1 MNIGIAGTGRMGA
14 AIAQRLAALGHR
26 VTVWNRTPAK
36 AAQLE
41 KDGAIVARTL
51 ADLVRASDVVIT
63 ILTDAKAI
71 DALYSGSEGLLSGDV
86 RGKTFIEMSTVR
98 PETQR
103 ALDAKV
109 RAKGAALVE
118 CPVGGTVGPARE
130 GKLLGLA
137 GGADEDVKRV
147 RPLLESL
154 CRRVEHLG
162 PIGAGTAGKLA
173 INLPLMIYWQALGE
187 ALALVEPIGIEPSR
201 LIELLA
207 DTSGGPNVLK
217 TRGKAIA
224 EELAGG
230 YAGPVTFDVDSMRK
244 DLVAMI
250 AEGNALGVDMP
261 LSAKTLACFDDASR
275 EGLGAKD
282 CAVIPARWAR
292 KARRGSRRA

>member
-14 AIAQRLAALGHR
+14 AIAQRLLALGHR
-26 VTVWNRTPAK
+26 VTVWNRTPGK
-36 AAQLE
+36 AAPLE
-41 KDGAIVARTL
+41 RDGAIVAQTVG
-51 ADLVRASDVVIT
+51 DLVRSSDVIIT
-63 ILTDAKAI
+63 ILTDAGAI
-71 DALYSGSEGLLSGDV
+71 DSLYAGSGGLLSGDV
-86 RGKTFIEMSTVR
+86 AGKTFIEMSTVR

-103 ALDAKV
+103 ALDARI
-109 RAKGAALVE
+109 RAKGASLVE
-118 CPVGGTVGPARE
+118 CPVGGTVGPARD

-137 GGADEDVKRV
+137 GGADEDVERM

-187 ALALVEPIGIEPSR
+187 ALALVQPIGIEPGR
-201 LIELLA
+201 LIDLLA

-217 TRGKAIA
+217 TRGQAIA
-224 EELAGG
+224 EALSSA
-230 YAGPVTFDVDSMRK
+230 YTGPVTFDVDSMRK

-261 LSAKTLACFDDASR
+261 LAARTLACFDDASR
-275 EGLGAKD
+275 DGLGAKD

-292 KARRGSRRA
+292 KALEGSRSG

>member
-14 AIAQRLAALGHR
+14 AIAQRLLALGHR

-41 KDGAIVARTL
+41 SDGAIVAQTV
-51 ADLVRASDVVIT
+51 ADLVRASEVIIT

-71 DALYSGSEGLLSGDV
+71 DALYAGREGLLAGDV
-86 RGKTFIEMSTVR
+86 KGKTFIEMSTVR
-98 PETQR
+98 PETER
-103 ALDAKV
+103 ALDAKI
-109 RAKGAALVE
+109 RAKGASLVE

-137 GGADEDVKRV
+137 GGADEDVKRM

-154 CRRVEHLG
+154 CRRVEYLG

-187 ALALVEPIGIEPSR
+187 ALALVQPIGIDPGR
-201 LIELLA
+201 LIDLLA

-224 EELAGG
+224 EALASA

-261 LSAKTLACFDDASR
+261 LSARTLACFDDASR
-275 EGLGAKD
+275 EGLGPKD

-292 KARRGSRRA
+292 KITRHA

>member
-14 AIAQRLAALGHR
+14 AIAQRLLALGHR

-41 KDGAIVARTL
+41 SEGAIVAPTV
-51 ADLVRASDVVIT
+51 ADLVRASEVIIT

-71 DALYSGSEGLLSGDV
+71 DALYADGEGLLAGDV
-86 RGKTFIEMSTVR
+86 KGKTFVEMSTVR
-98 PETQR
+98 PETER
-103 ALDAKV
+103 ALDARI
-109 RAKGAALVE
+109 RAKGASLVE

-137 GGADEDVKRV
+137 GGSDEDVKRM

-162 PIGAGTAGKLA
+162 PVGAGTAGKLA

-187 ALALVEPIGIEPSR
+187 ALALVQPIGIDPGR
-201 LIELLA
+201 LVDLLA

-224 EELAGG
+224 EELARA

-261 LSAKTLACFDDASR
+261 LSARTLACFDDASR

-292 KARRGSRRA
+292 KVTRRV

>member
-14 AIAQRLAALGHR
+14 AIARRLLTLGHR
-26 VTVWNRTPAK
+26 VTVWNRTASK
-36 AAQLE
+36 AAALAAH
-41 KDGAIVARTL
+41 GAVL
-51 ADLVRASDVVIT
+51 AANPAELAHACAVVIT

-71 DALYSGSEGLLSGDV
+71 EALYSGPAGLLTGEV

-98 PETQR
+98 PATQR
-103 ALDAKV
+103 ALAAQV
-109 RAKGAALVE
+109 RAKEAYLVE
-118 CPVGGTVGPARE
+118 CPVGGTVGPALD
-130 GKLLGLA
+130 GKLLGLV
-137 GGADEDVKRV
+137 GGAAADVQRV
-147 RPLLESL
+147 RPLLDSL

-187 ALALVEPIGIEPSR
+187 ALALVQPLGVDPAR
-201 LIELLA
+201 LIDLFA

-230 YAGPVTFDVDSMRK
+230 YAGPVTFDIDSMRK
-244 DLVAMI
+244 DLVSMV
-250 AEGNALGVDMP
+250 AEGAALGVDMP
-261 LSAKTLACFDDASR
+261 LSSRTLACFDAAAR

-292 KARRGSRRA
+292 AASAR

>member
-14 AIAQRLAALGHR
+14 AIAQRLLTLGHR
-26 VTVWNRTPAK
+26 VTVWNRTPEK
-36 AAQLE
+36 AAALAS
-41 KDGAIVARTL
+41 DGAIVAADV
-51 ADLVRASDVVIT
+51 ADLVQACDVVIT

-71 DALYSGSEGLLSGDV
+71 DDLYAGAAGLLAGNV
-86 RGKTFIEMSTVR
+86 KGKTFIEMSTVR
-98 PETQR
+98 PETER
-103 ALDAKV
+103 ALDARV
-109 RAKGAALVE
+109 RARGASLIE
-118 CPVGGTVGPARE
+118 CPVGGTVGPARD
-130 GKLLGLA
+130 GKLLGLV
-137 GGADEDVKRV
+137 GGADADVERM

-162 PIGAGTAGKLA
+162 PIGAGAAGKLA

-187 ALALVEPIGIEPSR
+187 ALALVRPIGIDPTR
-201 LIELLA
+201 LVELLA

-224 EELAGG
+224 EELASA

-250 AEGNALGVDMP
+250 AEGNALGVEMP
-261 LSAKTLACFDDASR
+261 LSARTLACFDDASR

-292 KARRGSRRA
+292 KVARNH

>member
-14 AIAQRLAALGHR
+14 AIAQRLLALGHR
-26 VTVWNRTPAK
+26 VTVWNRTPEK

-41 KDGAIVARTL
+41 KEGAIVAPNV
-51 ADLVRASDVVIT
+51 ADLVRASEVIIT
-63 ILTDAKAI
+63 ILTDAQAI
-71 DALYSGSEGLLSGDV
+71 DALYAGREGLLAGDV
-86 RGKTFIEMSTVR
+86 KGKTFIEMSTVR
-98 PETQR
+98 PATER
-103 ALDAKV
+103 ALDAKI
-109 RAKGAALVE
+109 RAKGASLVE

-137 GGADEDVKRV
+137 GGADADVKRM

-162 PIGAGTAGKLA
+162 PIGAGSAGKLA

-187 ALALVEPIGIEPSR
+187 ALALVQPIGIDPGR

-224 EELAGG
+224 EELASA

-261 LSAKTLACFDDASR
+261 LSARTLACFDDASR

-292 KARRGSRRA
+292 KITRHA

>member
-14 AIAQRLAALGHR
+14 AIAQRLLALGHR
-26 VTVWNRTPAK
+26 VTVWNRTPGK
-36 AAQLE
+36 AAALE
-41 KDGAIVARTL
+41 RDGAIVAQTVG
-51 ADLVRASDVVIT
+51 DLVRSSDVIIT
-63 ILTDAKAI
+63 ILTDASAI
-71 DALYSGSEGLLSGDV
+71 DALYAGSGGLLSGDV
-86 RGKTFIEMSTVR
+86 TGKTFIEMSTVR

-103 ALDAKV
+103 ALDARI
-109 RAKGAALVE
+109 RAQGASLVE

-137 GGADEDVKRV
+137 GGADEDVERM

-154 CRRVEHLG
+154 CRRLEHLG

-187 ALALVEPIGIEPSR
+187 ALALVQPIGIEPGR
-201 LIELLA
+201 LIDLLA

-224 EELAGG
+224 EALASA
-230 YAGPVTFDVDSMRK
+230 YTGPVTFDVDSMRK

-261 LSAKTLACFDDASR
+261 LAARTLACFDDASR
-275 EGLGAKD
+275 DGLGAKD

-292 KARRGSRRA
+292 KALEGSRSG

>member
-14 AIAQRLAALGHR
+14 AIAQRLLALGHR
-26 VTVWNRTPAK
+26 VSVWNRTPEK
-36 AAQLE
+36 AAPLA
-41 KDGAIVARTL
+41 KDGAIVAATV
-51 ADLVRASDVVIT
+51 AELVNASDVIIT

-71 DALYSGSEGLLSGDV
+71 AALYLGPTGLLAGDV
-86 RGKTFIEMSTVR
+86 NGKTFIEMSTVR
-98 PETQR
+98 PDTER
-103 ALDAKV
+103 ALEAEV
-109 RAKGAALVE
+109 RARGAALIE

-137 GGADEDVKRV
+137 GGAEEDVRRM

-162 PIGAGTAGKLA
+162 PIGAGAAGKLA

-187 ALALVEPIGIEPSR
+187 ALALVQPIGIDPSR

-224 EELAGG
+224 EELGSA
-230 YAGPVTFDVDSMRK
+230 YTGPVTFDVDSMRK

-250 AEGNALGVDMP
+250 AEGNALGVEMP
-261 LSAKTLACFDDASR
+261 VSARALACFDDAAR
-275 EGLGAKD
+275 EGLGTKD

-292 KARRGSRRA
+292 KAARRD